1 MDWKAA
7 TKDDK
12 GMHRIP
18 KRWLHIHYYEALNIL
33 FRFENSL
40 RVFVYTVLKN
50 SYGTEWTKCQV
61 SSGGDGSKLITG
73 IASKRISQAEN
84 FGYLGFSIESP
95 IMHLTSG
102 ELIDIITADAYW
114 VKFKPYFKGSR
125 EIIKN
130 KLLEI
135 GSVRNSI
142 AHFRPIQPEDV
153 ELIKQN
159 SRHVLLGVE
168 SSLENAFNQP
178 LRVPTNTHADW
189 YDSVKTLGTDYVK
202 IIPHMSSDGAW
213 LNVKMVFSLPQ
224 FDKNNITNDYLTFVL
239 GNLNTP
245 GILLKHPQFTKFV
258 TYVSER
264 ITYPSLTDDFD
275 IRVDKEVNAVFLM
288 KAFEENHT
296 AVAAELKSILSKISD
311 ECEMLSQDTL
321 AKGEMVE
328 AATVSAYFYARQNE
342 SEGNWRY
349 MYESL
354 TKGYEPQH
362 PDEYWG
368 TQQFVTDV
376 VGGARRYPWMPV
388 DISEQEGFF
397 D

>member
-1 MDWKAA
+1 MQ
-7 TKDDK
+7 
-12 GMHRIP
+12 RIP

-50 SYGTEWTKCQV
+50 NFGTEWTKCQV
-61 SSGGDGSKLITG
+61 SSGGEGAKSIAG
-73 IASKRISQAEN
+73 IASKRINQAEN

-95 IMHLTSG
+95 VMHLISG
-102 ELIDIITADAYW
+102 ELIDIITANAYW
-114 VKFKPYFKGSR
+114 ESFKPYFKGSR
-125 EIIKN
+125 DIIKN

-168 SSLENAFNQP
+168 NSLASVFNQP
-178 LRVPTNTHADW
+178 LRVPTNTRADW
-189 YDSVKTLGTDYVK
+189 YDSIKTLGTDYVT

-213 LNVKMVFSLPQ
+213 LNIKFIFSLPQ
-224 FDKNNITNDYLTFVL
+224 FDKNHVSTNFFTFVL

-245 GILLKHPQFTKFV
+245 GILLNHPQFTNFV
-258 TYVSER
+258 TYVNER
-264 ITYPSLTDDFD
+264 VTYPSLTDDFD
-275 IRVDKEVNAVFLM
+275 ILVSKEVSAVFLRS
-288 KAFEENHT
+288 AFEANHA

-311 ECEMLSQDTL
+311 ECDMLSQDTL
-321 AKGEMVE
+321 AKGDIVE
-328 AATVSAYFYARQNE
+328 AATLTAYFFTPSGE
-342 SEGNWRY
+342 SEGRWQY
-349 MYESL
+349 THEAL
-354 TKGYEPQH
+354 AKGYEPRH

-368 TQQFVTDV
+368 TQQYVNDI

-388 DISEQEGFF
+388 DISEQESFF